1 MKLFKQKV
9 KMDMLPNWIRL
20 YPQREHPTKTPVE
33 ITYEQV
39 RKAMREKGIEIDY
52 EGSIIDWDAHLN
64 QEGKVVVRIF
74 YDGDFSFQLAKTE
87 KEVKGEK

>member
-20 YPQREHPTKTPVE
+20 YPQNEHTTKIPVK

-52 EGSIIDWDAHLN
+52 EGSIIDWDAYLD
-64 QEGKVVVRIF
+64 QEGKVVVEIF
-74 YDGDFSFQLAKTE
+74 YDGTFSFHLSETEKAKT
-87 KEVKGEK
+87 K